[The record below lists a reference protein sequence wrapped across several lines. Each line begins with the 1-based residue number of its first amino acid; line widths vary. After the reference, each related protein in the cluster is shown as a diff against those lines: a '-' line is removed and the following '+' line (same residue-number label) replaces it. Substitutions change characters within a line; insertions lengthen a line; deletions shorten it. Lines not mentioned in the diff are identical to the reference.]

1 VFVRYHGASNREANF
16 MAARTFEKPTL
27 EELRIASRAPV
38 FDGLKP
44 EIADR
49 LLAPAAALTLGHGD
63 CLYHQG
69 DLAVAFYIVVNG
81 WMKLYRVTTEGE
93 EAIIHVLTK
102 GESLPEA
109 AALTNAH
116 HAATAEAISNVRV
129 VRIPSD
135 HLVRCIREVPDVAIA
150 MIAASS
156 RRLQRLVQEIEHL
169 KAQTGIQRV
178 AEFLASLCPEG
189 AGPHVIALPY
199 DKTLI
204 AGRLGLKPES
214 LSRAFAKLRR
224 IGVNIHASHV
234 VVNEVSKL
242 KYLAAIERIDVGLH

>member
-1 VFVRYHGASNREANF
+1 
-16 MAARTFEKPTL
+16 MAAPTS
-27 EELRIASRAPV
+27 EDLRIASRVPA

-44 EIADR
+44 EDVHR
-49 LLAPAAALTLGHGD
+49 LLAPATVLTLKHGE

-69 DLAVAFYIVVNG
+69 DLATAFYIVIDG
-81 WMKLYRVTTEGE
+81 WMKLYRITTGGDV
-93 EAIIHVLTK
+93 AIIHVLTK

-109 AALTNAH
+109 AALTGVH
-116 HAATAEAISNVRV
+116 HAATAEAISKVRI

-135 HLVRCIREVPDVAIA
+135 HLVRCIREMPDMAIA

-156 RRLQRLVQEIEHL
+156 RRLQRLVQDIEHL

-178 AEFLASLCPEG
+178 AGFLASLCP
-189 AGPHVIALPY
+189 AGPGPHTITLPY

-204 AGRLGLKPES
+204 AGRLGLQPES
-214 LSRAFAKLRR
+214 LSRAFAKLRKV
-224 IGVNIHASHV
+224 GVQIHASHV

-242 KYLAAIERIDVGLH
+242 KCLAISEGDEFGAALPASLNSDSSLEVSERREE

>member
-1 VFVRYHGASNREANF
+1 
-16 MAARTFEKPTL
+16 MATPTL
-27 EELRIASRAPV
+27 EDLRIASRVAV
-38 FDGLKP
+38 FERLKP
-44 EIADR
+44 EVVDR
-49 LLAPAAALTLGHGD
+49 LLAPATVLTLKHGD

-69 DLAVAFYIVVNG
+69 ELAAAFYIVVDG
-81 WMKLYRVTTEGE
+81 WMKLYRITAGGD
-93 EAIIHVLTK
+93 EAVIHVVTK

-116 HAATAEAISNVRV
+116 HAATAEAISDIRV
-129 VRIPSD
+129 VRVRSD
-135 HLVRCIREVPDVAIA
+135 HLVRCIHEMPEVAIA
-150 MIAASS
+150 MIASSS

-178 AEFLASLCPEG
+178 AEFLVSMCPEG
-189 AGPHVIALPY
+189 PGPHVITLPY

-224 IGVNIHASHV
+224 VGVKIHASHV

-242 KYLAAIERIDVGLH
+242 KYLAASEWIDVDPAITPRH

>member
-1 VFVRYHGASNREANF
+1 MVAPAPED
-16 MAARTFEKPTL
+16 M
-27 EELRIASRAPV
+27 RIASRVAV

-44 EIADR
+44 DVVSR
-49 LLAPAAALTLGHGD
+49 LLAPATVLTIKHGD
-63 CLYHQG
+63 CLYRQG
-69 DLAVAFYIVVNG
+69 DLATSLYIVIAG
-81 WMKLYRVTTEGE
+81 WMKLYRITLSGD

-116 HAATAEAISNVRV
+116 HAATAEAISDIRV
-129 VRIPSD
+129 VCVPSD
-135 HLVRCIREVPDVAIA
+135 HLVRCIREMPDIAIA
-150 MIAASS
+150 MIASSS
-156 RRLQRLVQEIEHL
+156 RRLQRLVLEIEHL

-178 AEFLASLCPEG
+178 AGFLVSLCPEG
-189 AGPHVIALPY
+189 PGPHVITLPY

-224 IGVNIHASHV
+224 VGV
-234 VVNEVSKL
+234 K
-242 KYLAAIERIDVGLH
+242 

>member
-1 VFVRYHGASNREANF
+1 V
-16 MAARTFEKPTL
+16 AAPDL
-27 EELRIASRAPV
+27 EDLRIASCVPV

-44 EIADR
+44 DLINR
-49 LLAPAAALTLGHGD
+49 LIAPATALTLKHSE

-69 DLAVAFYIVVNG
+69 DIAAAFYIVVEG
-81 WMKLYRVTTEGE
+81 WIKLYRITMGGE

-102 GESLPEA
+102 GESLPES
-109 AALTNAH
+109 AALTGAH
-116 HAATAEAISNVRV
+116 HAATAEAISDVRI

-135 HLVRCIREVPDVAIA
+135 HLVRCIREMPDIAIA
-150 MIAASS
+150 MIASSS
-156 RRLQRLVQEIEHL
+156 RRLQRLVQDIEHL

-189 AGPHVIALPY
+189 AGPHVITLPY

-214 LSRAFAKLRR
+214 LSRAFAKLR
-224 IGVNIHASHV
+224 GVGVQIHASHV

-242 KYLAAIERIDVGLH
+242 RRLATSERIDIGPALTGKH